1 MNSEKSL
8 RICKQQRQGCL
19 QTHSLLS
26 CTFLRYVRL
35 SIHVTTCSISHGNT
49 SQCMERD
56 LGERSRVM
64 QESQAR
70 ATALTFPLLYP
81 PDHELW
87 HFQKPVSKSVPNPH
101 LTQSS
106 CNMKQGRG
114 KKKNTALGQLN
125 IIPAHTWGLWDYIS
139 LHAAAGRSSAK
150 SVWESGTQV
159 LKALTSN
166 SHHTSLPESGD
177 HSSSSRLRCHETFKH
192 GLGF

>member
-64 QESQAR
+64 QENQAR

-114 KKKNTALGQLN
+114 KKKKYSTGAAEHHPSPYLRALGLHLTPRCCREEFSQVCLGKWDTSFESPHFQFTSHKLTWIRRPQLFVQTEVSWN
-125 IIPAHTWGLWDYIS
+125 I
-139 LHAAAGRSSAK
+139 
-150 SVWESGTQV
+150 
-159 LKALTSN
+159 
-166 SHHTSLPESGD
+166 
-177 HSSSSRLRCHETFKH
+177 
-192 GLGF
+192 